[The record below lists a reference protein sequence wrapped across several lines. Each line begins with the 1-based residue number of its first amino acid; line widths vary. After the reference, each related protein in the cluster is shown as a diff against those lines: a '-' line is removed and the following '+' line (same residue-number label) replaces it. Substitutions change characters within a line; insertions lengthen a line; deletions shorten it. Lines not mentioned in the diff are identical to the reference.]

1 MKNNLYMNSIHIVM
15 TWISVI
21 VFVILPSLVHAQQ
34 SNTLFFLE
42 NAPMRHTI
50 NPAFQP
56 ISDGFVNFS
65 PLGWMQAGGGNTS
78 LTVSDIIYVD
88 PQTGQTIT
96 SLHPNGNKKQLL
108 RLMRNMTLVSGDLTL
123 GLVNVGFRI
132 KDKGFIMIGINER
145 IDLGVSI
152 PKSLP
157 QFLLGGGMND
167 LDGGVNKFNLSRLG
181 VGANMYTEISA
192 GYSHQLDEKWTIG
205 GKLKVLL
212 GHANMGM
219 TTRNL
224 TLDADIEQWVM
235 KGNMQLEISG
245 PINYGALP
253 QIEGQTL
260 NEIIENI
267 NSDPIAMDQLI
278 DIRNIGQLVK
288 PNGYGAAFDIG
299 FVYKPIENIRI
310 SAALNDFGL
319 IYWAN
324 SQRYTCSL
332 DTTFVGVGEFE
343 YGDPAFHDVEGNF
356 STQLLLDS
364 ALQSLVGLGNA
375 LSMKKSGSGYA
386 KMVSAK
392 LNIGIDASFWNNRI
406 NVGLLSAT
414 RLYNA
419 RLYEEITLGIGFKP
433 CNWFNIAASY
443 SLMHNGKF
451 SNIGAGLSF
460 MPYDGVNLTL
470 AMDYIPTTYAGLDI
484 GTAKPL
490 YILPT
495 KTKMVNLA
503 LGFSICWGTNKKK
516 VAVVEE

>member
-1 MKNNLYMNSIHIVM
+1 MKNEIYLHNKRALLTCLCAIA
-15 TWISVI
+15 SVFFPCI
-21 VFVILPSLVHAQQ
+21 AHAQQ
-34 SNTLFFLE
+34 NNTLFFLE

-65 PLGWMQAGGGNTS
+65 PLGWMQLGAGNTS
-78 LTVSDIIYVD
+78 FTVSDLIYVD
-88 PQTGQTIT
+88 SKTGQTIT
-96 SLHPNGNKKQLL
+96 ALHPNGDKQQLL
-108 RLMRNMTLVSGDLTL
+108 RLMRNMTLINSDITL
-123 GLVNVGFRI
+123 GLINAGFRI
-132 KDKGFIMIGINER
+132 NEKGYITIGINER

-157 QFLLGGGMND
+157 QFLLGGGMTD
-167 LDGGVNKFNLSRLG
+167 LDGGVNTFNLSRLG
-181 VGANMYTEISA
+181 LGANIYTEVSV
-192 GYSHQLDEKWTIG
+192 GYSHQLDEKWTVG
-205 GKLKVLL
+205 GKFKVLL
-212 GHANMGM
+212 GHANAGL

-235 KGNMQLEISG
+235 RGNMQLEISA
-245 PINYGALP
+245 PINYEALP

-260 NEIIENI
+260 NEIIDNI
-267 NSDPIAMDQLI
+267 NSNPVVMDQLI
-278 DIRNIGQLVK
+278 DTRNIGQLIK
-288 PNGYGAAFDIG
+288 PNGYGAAIDLG
-299 FVYKPIENIRI
+299 FTYKPIENIRI

-324 SQRYTCSL
+324 AERYTCSL

-343 YGDPAFHDVEGNF
+343 YSDPAFQDAEGNF

-364 ALQSLVGLGNA
+364 ALVSLKGLGNA
-375 LSMKKSGSGYA
+375 LSMEKSGNGYA
-386 KMVSAK
+386 KMVSAR
-392 LNIGIDASFWNNRI
+392 LNIGIDATFWNDRI

-419 RLYEEITLGIGFKP
+419 RLYEEITLGVALRP

-443 SLMHNGKF
+443 SLMQNGKF

-460 MPYDGVNLTL
+460 MPYDGVNVTL
-470 AMDYIPTTYAGLDI
+470 AMDYIPTTYAGIDI
-484 GTAKPL
+484 GGTNPL

-495 KTKMVNLA
+495 KAKMVNFA
-503 LGFSICWGTNKKK
+503 LGFSICWGSNKKK
-516 VAVVEE
+516 